1 MPDFGQFG
9 KTHCN
14 QMLFFIRPFLKAKQ
28 PDQNNDNWH
37 NYYTISCKYTIG
49 MNKTGLTKT
58 ALFLIIISLLVAFII
73 LAKNILIPLVL
84 AMFFSY
90 LIYPVVWRIERWGV
104 NRAISILM
112 VLLVVIIFISGIAL
126 LFSLK
131 ASNVDINFNDVK
143 EQFDNKSVSVQSA
156 ITTKL
161 GINASTA
168 DHYLN
173 QAVDNLITS
182 WQSEFGNL
190 FTATTTTL
198 FQIGILPVFT
208 FFLLFYRT
216 KTAHFILRITP
227 NEKKLVTLQVLREI
241 STVITKYLGGLLLVV
256 AILAVLNSLGLFI
269 IGVKHA
275 MVFGILAALLNL
287 IPYIGTFLGGF
298 IPFMYVA
305 FTDPHPIS
313 AMIKVVILFWIIQFA
328 ENNLLTPNIVG
339 NSIKINPLA
348 IILSLLFA
356 NIVWGIAGMLVVI
369 PVLATLKVIMRKVD
383 SLQPYAF
390 LISDR
395 GTEKHRIKLF
405 KRRNKNKK

>member
-1 MPDFGQFG
+1 
-9 KTHCN
+9 
-14 QMLFFIRPFLKAKQ
+14 
-28 PDQNNDNWH
+28 
-37 NYYTISCKYTIG
+37 

-58 ALFLIIISLLVAFII
+58 ALYLIIISLLVAFII

-84 AMFFSY
+84 SMFFSY
-90 LIYPVVWRIERWGV
+90 LIYPVVWKIERLGV
-104 NRAISILM
+104 NRIISILT
-112 VLLVVIIFISGIAL
+112 VLLVVIIFIGGIAL

-143 EQFDNKSVSVQSA
+143 EQFDNKSLSVQSA

-161 GINASTA
+161 GIDASTL
-168 DHYLN
+168 DHYLK
-173 QAVDNLITS
+173 QAVDNLITT
-182 WQSEFGNL
+182 WQSGIGNL
-190 FTATTTTL
+190 FAATTTTL

-227 NEKKLVTLQVLREI
+227 KEKQFVTLDILREI

-256 AILAVLNSLGLFI
+256 AILAVLNSVGLLI
-269 IGVKHA
+269 IGIKHA

-287 IPYIGTFLGGF
+287 IPYIGTFLGGL
-298 IPFMYVA
+298 IPFMYVV
-305 FTDPHPIS
+305 FTDPRPLP
-313 AMIKVVILFWIIQFA
+313 AMIKVVILFMVIQFI

-356 NIVWGIAGMLVVI
+356 NIIWGIAGMLVVI
-369 PVLATLKVIMRKVD
+369 PALATLKVIMRKID

-390 LISDR
+390 LISDS
-395 GTEKHRIKLF
+395 GTEKHRLKLF
-405 KRRNKNKK
+405 KRKNKNKK

>member
-1 MPDFGQFG
+1 M
-9 KTHCN
+9 T
-14 QMLFFIRPFLKAKQ
+14 
-28 PDQNNDNWH
+28 
-37 NYYTISCKYTIG
+37 
-49 MNKTGLTKT
+49 
-58 ALFLIIISLLVAFII
+58 FII
-73 LAKNILIPLVL
+73 LTKNILIPLVL

-90 LIYPVVWRIERWGV
+90 LIYPIVWRIERWGV

-112 VLLVVIIFISGIAL
+112 VLLVVIIFIGGIAL

-131 ASNVDINFNDVK
+131 ASTVDFDFNDVK
-143 EQFDNKSVSVQSA
+143 EQFASKSLSIQNLL
-156 ITTKL
+156 TDKL
-161 GINASTA
+161 EIDASTV
-168 DHYLN
+168 DYYLN
-173 QAVDNLITS
+173 QTAENFINT
-182 WQSEFGNL
+182 WQSGIGNI
-190 FTATTTTL
+190 FTATTTTI

-227 NEKKLVTLQVLREI
+227 KDKKFVTLTILREI
-241 STVITKYLGGLLLVV
+241 STVITKYLGGLFLVV
-256 AILAVLNSLGLFI
+256 AILAVLNSVGLLI

-275 MVFGILAALLNL
+275 LVLGVLAALLNL

-298 IPFMYVA
+298 IPFMYVF
-305 FTDPHPIS
+305 FTYPHPL
-313 AMIKVVILFWIIQFA
+313 ATMLKVVALFIIIQFV

-369 PVLATLKVIMRKVD
+369 PVLATLKIIMRKID
-383 SLQPYAF
+383 SLKPYAF

-395 GTEKHRIKLF
+395 GTEQHRLKLF
-405 KRRNKNKK
+405 NRKKQGQK

>member
-1 MPDFGQFG
+1 MPGLLPAQA
-9 KTHCN
+9 N
-14 QMLFFIRPFLKAKQ
+14 PIRIRLMAQ
-28 PDQNNDNWH
+28 LLH
-37 NYYTISCKYTIG
+37 IRCKYTNEMKI
-49 MNKTGLTKT
+49 TGLTKT
-58 ALFLIIISLLVAFII
+58 ALFLVTISLFVTFII
-73 LAKNILIPLVL
+73 LTKNILIPLVL

-90 LIYPVVWRIERWGV
+90 LIYPIVWKIERWGV

-112 VLLVVIIFISGIAL
+112 VLLVVIIIISGIAL

-131 ASNVDINFNDVK
+131 ASSIEIDFNEVK
-143 EQFDNKSVSVQSA
+143 QQFDRKSLNLQSLLTNKLE
-156 ITTKL
+156 ID
-161 GINASTA
+161 ASTVEQ
-168 DHYLN
+168 YLD
-173 QAVDNLITS
+173 QAIENFIDT
-182 WQSEFGNL
+182 WQSGIGNL
-190 FTATTTTL
+190 FTTTTTTI

-227 NEKKLVTLQVLREI
+227 KNKKLVTLTILREI
-241 STVITKYLGGLLLVV
+241 SKVITKYLGGLFLVV
-256 AILAVLNSLGLFI
+256 AILAVLNSVGLLI

-275 MVFGILAALLNL
+275 LVLGVLAALLNL

-298 IPFMYVA
+298 IPFMYVF
-305 FTDPHPIS
+305 FTYPHPLPT
-313 AMIKVVILFWIIQFA
+313 MLKVVLLFIIIQFT

-369 PVLATLKVIMRKVD
+369 PVLATLKIIMRQIE
-383 SLQPYAF
+383 SLKPYAF

-395 GTEKHRIKLF
+395 GTEQYRLKLF
-405 KRRNKNKK
+405 NWKKKDKNDSTS